1 MCGIV
6 GAVSRRNI
14 VPVLVQGLQR
24 LEYRGYD
31 SCGLAIHEAS
41 ALAASPGAAAP
52 DAPGAPA
59 GRGLKRARST
69 ARVAELLA
77 QVQAEHIASGTGI
90 AHTRWATHGAPAV
103 HNAHPHFSHGPEA
116 GAHSADA
123 PAAPAR
129 VALVHNGIIENHDE
143 LRAHLQAR
151 GYVFASQTDT
161 EVIAHLVDS
170 LYDGDLFAAVLA
182 ATRQLTGAFAIAVM
196 HRDEPQRV
204 VGARSGSP
212 LILGVGR
219 GGSDAANP
227 NPEGEH
233 FLASDAMALAGVT
246 DQIVY
251 LEEGDLVDLQMGK
264 YWVTDSAGKAVQRPV
279 RTVQAHSGAAE
290 LGPYRH
296 YMQKEIFEQPRAI
309 ADTLAGVEALAPEL
323 FESVNLPPP
332 GQGAHATFKAIDSVL
347 ILACGTSYY
356 SGCAAKYWLEELAG
370 IPTQVE
376 VASEYRYRT
385 SVPNPRTLVV
395 TISQSGETADTLAAL
410 RHAQALGMTHT
421 LTICN
426 VATSAMV
433 RECKLAYV
441 TRAGVEIGVASTK
454 AFTTQLA
461 GLFLLTLTLAQ
472 AKGRLTPEQEAAH
485 LKHMRHLPVA
495 LQAVLALEPQ
505 IMAWADDFARMDNAL
520 FLGRGLHYPIALE
533 GALKLKE
540 ISYIHAEAYPAGELK
555 HGPLALVTSAMPVV
569 TVAPNDTLLEK
580 LKSNMQEVR
589 ARGGVLYV
597 LADADTRIENSDGVH
612 VIRMPEHYGPLS
624 PLLHVVPLQLLAY
637 HTACARG
644 TDVDKP
650 RNLAKS
656 VTVE

>member
-6 GAVSRRNI
+6 GAVSVRNI
-14 VPVLVQGLQR
+14 VPILVQGLQR

-31 SCGLAIHEAS
+31 SCGVAVVAN
-41 ALAASPGAAAP
+41 
-52 DAPGAPA
+52 
-59 GRGLKRARST
+59 GLQRARST
-69 ARVAELLA
+69 SRVAELSE
-77 QVQAEHIASGTGI
+77 QVSASKLEGGTGI
-90 AHTRWATHGAPAV
+90 AHTRWATHGAPVV
-103 HNAHPHFSHGPEA
+103 HNAHPHFSHGA
-116 GAHSADA
+116 GADA
-123 PAAPAR
+123 ASRPGR
-129 VALVHNGIIENHDE
+129 VALVHNGIIENHDD
-143 LRAHLQAR
+143 LRARLQAK
-151 GYVFASQTDT
+151 GYVFQSQTDT
-161 EVIAHLVDS
+161 EVIAHLIES
-170 LYDGDLFAAVLA
+170 LYEGDLFEAVKVALKEL
-182 ATRQLTGAFAIAVM
+182 QGAYAIAVFCK
-196 HRDEPQRV
+196 DEPHRLI
-204 VGARSGSP
+204 GARAGSP
-212 LILGVGR
+212 LILGVGQD
-219 GGSDAANP
+219 GQ
-227 NPEGEH
+227 EH

-251 LEEGDLVDLQMGK
+251 LDEGDVVDIQLGK
-264 YWVTDSAGKAVQRPV
+264 YWLVDKNYKPVAPAQRPV
-279 RTVQAHSGAAE
+279 KTVLAHSGAAE

-309 ADTLAGVEALAPEL
+309 ADTLEGVDGIVPEL
-323 FESVNLPPP
+323 FDLLMNHAP
-332 GQGAHATFKAIDSVL
+332 GKNAARVFKEIDSVL

-356 SGCAAKYWLEELAG
+356 SGCTAKYWLESIAK

-376 VASEYRYRT
+376 VASEYRYRD
-385 SVPNPRTLVV
+385 SVPSPRTLVV
-395 TISQSGETADTLAAL
+395 TITQSGETADTLAAL
-410 RHAQALGMTHT
+410 RHAQSLGMTHT

-426 VATSAMV
+426 VASSAMV
-433 RECKLAYV
+433 RECELAYI
-441 TRAGVEIGVASTK
+441 TRAGIEIGVASTK
-454 AFTTQLA
+454 AFTAQLA
-461 GLFLLTLTLAQ
+461 GLFLLTLALAQ
-472 AKGRLTPEQEAAH
+472 AKGRLSAAEEARH
-485 LKHMRHLPVA
+485 LKAMRHLPAA

-505 IMAWADDFARMDNAL
+505 VMAWAEDFAKMDNAL

-569 TVAPNDTLLEK
+569 TVAPNDALLEK
-580 LKSNMQEVR
+580 LKSNMHEVR

-597 LADADTRIENSDGVH
+597 LADADTKIENGEGLH
-612 VIRMPEHYGPLS
+612 VIRMPEHYGELS

>member
-6 GAVSRRNI
+6 AAVSNRNI
-14 VPVLVQGLQR
+14 VPILVQGLQR

-31 SCGLAIHEAS
+31 SCGVAVY
-41 ALAASPGAAAP
+41 
-52 DAPGAPA
+52 A
-59 GRGLKRARST
+59 GGLKRARST
-69 ARVAELLA
+69 ARVVELQA
-77 QVQAEHIASGTGI
+77 QVSAEHLEGGTGI

-103 HNAHPHFSHGPEA
+103 HNAHPHFSHGS
-116 GAHSADA
+116 GADA
-123 PAAPAR
+123 AQRPGK

-143 LRAHLQAR
+143 LRAALQAK
-151 GYVFASQTDT
+151 GYVFQSQTDT
-161 EVIAHLVDS
+161 EVIVHLVDS
-170 LYDGDLFAAVLA
+170 LYDGDLFEALKAAV
-182 ATRQLTGAFAIAVM
+182 TQLHGAYAIAAFCK
-196 HRDEPQRV
+196 DEPHRV
-204 VGARSGSP
+204 VGARAGSP
-212 LILGVGR
+212 LILGVGKD
-219 GGSDAANP
+219 GA
-227 NPEGEH
+227 EH

-251 LEEGDLVDLQMGK
+251 LEEGDLIDIQLGK
-264 YWVTDSAGKAVQRPV
+264 YWVFDRQHKAVKREV
-279 RTVQAHSGAAE
+279 KTVQAHSGAAE

-309 ADTLAGVEALAPEL
+309 ADTLEGVNAIVPEL
-323 FESVNLPPP
+323 F
-332 GQGAHATFKAIDSVL
+332 GDAAYRTFKDIDSVL

-356 SGCAAKYWLEELAG
+356 SGCTAKYWLEAIAG

-395 TISQSGETADTLAAL
+395 TITQSGETADTLAAL
-410 RHAQALGMTHT
+410 RHAQSLGMTQT

-433 RECKLAYV
+433 RECKLAYI

-454 AFTTQLA
+454 AFTAQLA
-461 GLFLLTLTLAQ
+461 GLFLLTLALAQ
-472 AKGRLTPEQEAAH
+472 SKGRLTEEDEAAH
-485 LKHMRHLPVA
+485 LKAMRHLPAA

-505 IMAWADDFARMDNAL
+505 IISWSEDFAKMENAL
-520 FLGRGLHYPIALE
+520 FLGRGLHYPIAME

-569 TVAPNDTLLEK
+569 TVAPNDSLLEK
-580 LKSNMQEVR
+580 LKSNLQEVR

-597 LADADTRIENSDGVH
+597 LADADTRIESGEGIH

-624 PLLHVVPLQLLAY
+624 PMLHVVPLQLLAY

>member
-6 GAVSRRNI
+6 GAVSKRNI

-31 SCGLAIHEAS
+31 SCGVAVHAD
-41 ALAASPGAAAP
+41 GA
-52 DAPGAPA
+52 
-59 GRGLKRARST
+59 LKRARST
-69 ARVAELLA
+69 SRVAELA
-77 QVQAEHIASGTGI
+77 EQVEQSHLVGMTGI

-103 HNAHPHFSHGPEA
+103 HNAHPHFSHGP
-116 GAHSADA
+116 GADS
-123 PAAPAR
+123 PQRPAR

-143 LRAHLQAR
+143 LRAALQKR

-170 LYDGDLFAAVLA
+170 LYDGDLFEAVKAAIQ
-182 ATRQLTGAFAIAVM
+182 QLHGAYAIAVF
-196 HRDEPQRV
+196 HKDEPHRV
-204 VGARSGSP
+204 IGARAGSP
-212 LILGVGR
+212 LILGVGAD
-219 GGSDAANP
+219 GS
-227 NPEGEH
+227 H
-233 FLASDAMALAGVT
+233 YLASDAMALAGVT

-251 LEEGDLVDLQMGK
+251 LEEGDVVDLQLGK
-264 YWVTDSAGKAVQRPV
+264 YWVVDRQHKAVQREV
-279 RTVQAHSGAAE
+279 KTVQAHSGAAE

-309 ADTLAGVEALAPEL
+309 ADTLEGVEAIVPEL
-323 FESVNLPPP
+323 F
-332 GQGAHATFKAIDSVL
+332 GDGAYRVFKDIDSVL

-356 SGCAAKYWLEELAG
+356 SGCAAKYWLESMAK

-376 VASEYRYRT
+376 VASEYRYRD

-410 RHAQALGMTHT
+410 RHAQSLGMQQT

-433 RECKLAYV
+433 RECKLSYI

-461 GLFLLTLTLAQ
+461 GLFLLTLALAQ
-472 AKGRLTPEQEAAH
+472 VRGHLTAEEEAQH
-485 LKHMRHLPVA
+485 LKAMRHLPVA

-505 IMAWADDFARMDNAL
+505 LISWAEDFARMENAL

-569 TVAPNDTLLEK
+569 TVAPNDALLEK
-580 LKSNMQEVR
+580 LKSNLHEVR

-597 LADADTRIENSDGVH
+597 LADSDTKIESGEGLH
-612 VIRMPEHYGPLS
+612 VIRMPEHYGALS

>member
-6 GAVSRRNI
+6 AAVSTQNI
-14 VPVLVQGLQR
+14 VPILVQGLQR

-31 SCGLAIHEAS
+31 SCGVAVY
-41 ALAASPGAAAP
+41 
-52 DAPGAPA
+52 A
-59 GRGLKRARST
+59 GGLKRARST
-69 ARVAELLA
+69 ARVAELQA
-77 QVQAEHIASGTGI
+77 QVSAEHLEGGTGI

-103 HNAHPHFSHGPEA
+103 HNAHPHFSHGTGDVGDKA
-116 GAHSADA
+116 G
-123 PAAPAR
+123 R
-129 VALVHNGIIENHDE
+129 VALVHNGIIENHEE
-143 LRAHLQAR
+143 LRRTLQAK
-151 GYVFASQTDT
+151 GYVFNSQTDT
-161 EVIAHLVDS
+161 EVIVHLVDS
-170 LYDGDLFAAVLA
+170 LYDGDVFEALKAAVQ
-182 ATRQLTGAFAIAVM
+182 QLRGAYAIAAFCK
-196 HRDEPQRV
+196 DEPHRV
-204 VGARSGSP
+204 VGARAGSP
-212 LILGVGR
+212 LILGVGT
-219 GGSDAANP
+219 GHSEN
-227 NPEGEH
+227 

-251 LEEGDLVDLQMGK
+251 LEEGDLVDLQLGK
-264 YWVTDSAGKAVQRPV
+264 YWVFSKDGKPAQRPV
-279 RTVQAHSGAAE
+279 KTVLAHSGAAE

-309 ADTLAGVEALAPEL
+309 ADTLEGVAGIVPEL
-323 FESVNLPPP
+323 F
-332 GQGAHATFKAIDSVL
+332 GDGAHRVFNAVDNVL

-356 SGCAAKYWLEELAG
+356 SGCTAKYWLEAIAG
-370 IPTQVE
+370 IPCQVE

-410 RHAQALGMTHT
+410 RHAQGLGMVHT

-433 RECKLAYV
+433 RECALAYI

-461 GLFLLTLTLAQ
+461 GLFLLTLALAQ
-472 AKGRLTPEQEAAH
+472 NKDRLSEEDEARH
-485 LKHMRHLPVA
+485 LKAMRHLPVA
-495 LQAVLALEPQ
+495 LAAVLALEPQ
-505 IMAWADDFARMDNAL
+505 LISWAEDFTKKENAL
-520 FLGRGLHYPIALE
+520 FLGRGMHYPIAME

-569 TVAPNDTLLEK
+569 AVAPNDSLIEK
-580 LKSNMQEVR
+580 LKSNLQEVR

-597 LADADTRIENSDGVH
+597 LADADSQLESSEGLH
-612 VIRMPEHYGPLS
+612 VIRMPEHYGALS

>member
-6 GAVSRRNI
+6 AGVSGRDI

-31 SCGLAIHEAS
+31 SCGVAVHS
-41 ALAASPGAAAP
+41 
-52 DAPGAPA
+52 D
-59 GRGLKRARST
+59 GLKRSRST
-69 ARVAELLA
+69 ARVAELA
-77 QVQAEHIASGTGI
+77 VQVQVENIASGTGI

-103 HNAHPHFSHGPEA
+103 HNAHPHFSHGPA
-116 GAHSADA
+116 GSASA
-123 PAAPAR
+123 GR

-143 LRAHLQAR
+143 LRAALQAK
-151 GYVFASQTDT
+151 GYVFESQTDT
-161 EVIAHLVDS
+161 EVIAHLIDS
-170 LYDGDLFAAVLA
+170 LYEGDVFAALQA
-182 ATRQLTGAFAIAVM
+182 AVRQLHGAYALAVF
-196 HRDEPQRV
+196 HKDEPHRV
-204 VGARSGSP
+204 VGARVGSP
-212 LILGVGR
+212 LVLGVG
-219 GGSDAANP
+219 AAD
-227 NPEGEH
+227 GEH

-251 LEEGDLVDLQMGK
+251 LEEGDLVDLQLGR
-264 YWVTDSAGKAVQRPV
+264 YWVLDAAGRSLDATQRPV
-279 RTVQAHSGAAE
+279 KTVLAHSGAAE

-309 ADTLAGVEALAPEL
+309 GDTLEGVNSITPEL
-323 FESVNLPPP
+323 F
-332 GQGAHATFKAIDSVL
+332 GDGAYRVFKDIDNVL

-356 SGCAAKYWLEELAG
+356 SGCTAKYWLESIAK

-385 SVPNPRTLVV
+385 NVPNPRTLVV
-395 TISQSGETADTLAAL
+395 TITQSGETADTLAAL
-410 RHAQALGMTHT
+410 RHAQGLGMKHT

-433 RECKLAYV
+433 RECELAYI

-461 GLFLLTLTLAQ
+461 GLFLLTLALAQ
-472 AKGRLTPEQEAAH
+472 IRGHLDEEAENEH
-485 LKHMRHLPVA
+485 LKAMRHLPVA

-505 IMAWADDFARMDNAL
+505 VISWAEDFARMDNAL

-555 HGPLALVTSAMPVV
+555 HGPLALVTAAMPVV
-569 TVAPNDTLLEK
+569 TVAPNDALLEK

-597 LADADTRIENSDGVH
+597 LADADTRIASSEGIH
-612 VIRMPEHYGPLS
+612 VIRMPEHYGSLS
-624 PLLHVVPLQLLAY
+624 PLLHVVPLQMLAY
-637 HTACARG
+637 HTALAKG